1 VLPMNPEGF
10 DFFALIEAWRDRRR
24 WCGAHPDLSQYFD
37 LRYHAFAA
45 AFEVD
50 LDECPAIAK
59 QMPEWMQ
66 ARTARAQLSR
76 DEDWHRT
83 IHAFTQS
90 AERDARYLSGPFAGY
105 LEMPP
110 EMAAVY
116 DLFAAAIA
124 APLTAAG
131 AAIGEM
137 LAALFVVL
145 YPEAA
150 NRVISVHDLVAHG
163 FDPRATAPDPGDYL

>member
-1 VLPMNPEGF
+1 VLPVNPECF
-10 DFFALIEAWRDRRR
+10 DFFALIDAWRDSRR
-24 WCGAHPDLSQYFD
+24 WGEAHPDLSQYFN
-37 LRYHAFAA
+37 LRYRAFAA
-45 AFEVD
+45 AFGVD
-50 LDECPAIAK
+50 LDACPEVAPQA
-59 QMPEWMQ
+59 PEWMK
-66 ARTARAQLSR
+66 ARMAPAQLQR

-90 AERDARYLSGPFAGY
+90 AERDSRYLSGPFAGY

-116 DLFAAAIA
+116 DHFAASIA

-131 AAIGEM
+131 AAISSM
-137 LAALFVVL
+137 LAVLFVVL

-150 NRVISVHDLVAHG
+150 NRVISADDLVAHG
-163 FDPRATAPDPGDYL
+163 FDPRAAAPDPGDYL